1 MADDQSWQANDF
13 LVSVFVFF
21 GRRYNPRSCYNCRYL
36 RYYYFFTIQVL
47 YYILFFCLN
56 NRNDNYS
63 DQCPHWT
70 GCPLYGGGRKW
81 RIFELMR
88 PLMQCEVL
96 IRRVMA
102 MWLLLC
108 IALIIIEM
116 FFGNC
121 LGNGGV
127 GIIYFFFFLLWG
139 FYQLFFYCA
148 GVFLLFFLQP
158 VISYDDGPTI
168 RPAFYVRYCE

>member
-1 MADDQSWQANDF
+1 MTFWFLSLSFSVGDIIRGLVITADIYGIIISLLF
-13 LVSVFVFF
+13 K
-21 GRRYNPRSCYNCRYL
+21 
-36 RYYYFFTIQVL
+36 
-47 YYILFFCLN
+47 YYIIYYFFCLN